1 MEEVWI
7 ADRSTLRHL
16 LILHPSW
23 THPQFADC
31 LHRSL
36 SWVKKW
42 RKHFSQA
49 DPTDL
54 GSGSLE
60 QDGPLSIVTMEEE
73 EQTRLMHQ
81 HRLGKR

>member
-16 LILHPSW
+16 LSLHPSW

-31 LHRSL
+31 LHRSV
-36 SWVKKW
+36 SWVTKW
-42 RKHFSQA
+42 RQRFSQA

-54 GSGSLE
+54 AVVFG
-60 QDGPLSIVTMEEE
+60 LSRARHTPCAGYI
-73 EQTRLMHQ
+73 
-81 HRLGKR
+81 

>member
-1 MEEVWI
+1 MN
-7 ADRSTLRHL
+7 SM
-16 LILHPSW
+16 LHGPN
-23 THPQFADC
+23 
-31 LHRSL
+31 
-36 SWVKKW
+36 
-42 RKHFSQA
+42 
-49 DPTDL
+49 L